1 MDLSLTVLIPIR
13 NEQENIKIIS
23 DEILSKIFCKNFEL
37 LFIND
42 FSEDNS
48 ENELKKLTE
57 KYSQIKYINNEKKG
71 LGGAISTGI
80 HNSTGK
86 FVCIMMSDSSDTVE
100 DLNKY
105 YEIISSDDLDA
116 VFGSRFIKG
125 SKVTGYPINKLILNR
140 IFNTFVQILFF
151 NKYNDYTNAF
161 KIYKAKT
168 IKNMLPL
175 VSESFNIFLEIPLKL
190 ISRGYSYKII
200 PINWYNRK
208 VGKAKFNIKELRSKY
223 LFTLIYCFIEKL
235 LLNKKNRKN

>member
-1 MDLSLTVLIPIR
+1 MLTIIIPLR
-13 NEQENIKIIS
+13 NEVENLKNIKENF
-23 DEILSKIFCKNFEL
+23 DKNLGDINYEVI
-37 LFIND
+37 FIND
-42 FSEDNS
+42 FSSDKTLEKA
-48 ENELKKLTE
+48 NEIANVRKNYKVF
-57 KYSQIKYINNEKKG
+57 NNQKKG
-71 LGGAISTGI
+71 LGGALNLGI
-80 HNSTGK
+80 EKSDGDYIC
-86 FVCIMMSDSSDTVE
+86 FIMA
-100 DLNKY
+100 DL
-105 YEIISSDDLDA
+105 SDDINDLKNYYTSIKSGNLDA